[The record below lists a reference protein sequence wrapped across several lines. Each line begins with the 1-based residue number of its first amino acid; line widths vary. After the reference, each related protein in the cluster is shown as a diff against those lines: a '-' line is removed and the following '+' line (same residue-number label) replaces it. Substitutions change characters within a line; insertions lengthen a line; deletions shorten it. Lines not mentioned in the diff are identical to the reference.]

1 MKKYILL
8 TALVFALMMTGC
20 QKQECF
26 TESPILEYTAWEGK
40 LNVKDNNGVI
50 QYGVTLEFFQPIDE
64 ENDKG
69 GDNMRSTINDGSD
82 PYSRGA
88 RYWQNGLCVRVKSSS
103 GAFENGSY
111 WITSYSGDKMVMEYV
126 NYSKT
131 ITLDLK
137 LKSKI

>member
-1 MKKYILL
+1 MRKYILL

-20 QKQECF
+20 QKQECL

-40 LNVKDNNGVI
+40 LIVEDNNDVN
-50 QYGVTLEFFQPIDE
+50 QYGVTLEFFHSIDE
-64 ENDKG
+64 ENDSG
-69 GDNMRSTINDGSD
+69 GDNMRSTINDGSNI
-82 PYSRGA
+82 YSRGA

-111 WITSYSGDKMVMEYV
+111 WITSYSGDRMEMEYV
-126 NYSKT
+126 NNSKT
-131 ITLDLK
+131 ITLDVE